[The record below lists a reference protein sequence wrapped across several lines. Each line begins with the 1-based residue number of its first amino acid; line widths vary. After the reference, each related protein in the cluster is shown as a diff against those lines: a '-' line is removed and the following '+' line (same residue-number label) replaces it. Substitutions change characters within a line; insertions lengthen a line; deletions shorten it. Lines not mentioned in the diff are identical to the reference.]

1 MTYNCDI
8 TPKEGKYFVQ
18 FPDIPNAITLGSTKE
33 DALFMAGDVL
43 NGILASHLDNGYPIS
58 EPKYTDGYPVEVSPK
73 VAFAIELRK
82 ARANHTQKEVA
93 ETLDSLGASY
103 NAFTS
108 NNAVEYFVKCASDSI
123 EQALDVL
130 ADMMMNAK
138 FDSEELEKEK

>member
-1 MTYNCDI
+1 MIYGNDSKTGNEEMTYNCDI

-82 ARANHTQKEVA
+82 ARENHTQKEVA
-93 ETLDSLGASY
+93 EKAGMSYQQYQRLENPHNTNPTLETLY
-103 NAFTS
+103 KLQKVFNRPFL
-108 NNAVEYFVKCASDSI
+108 
-123 EQALDVL
+123 AL
-130 ADMMMNAK
+130 
-138 FDSEELEKEK
+138 

>member
-8 TPKEGKYFVQ
+8 TPREGQYFVQ
-18 FPDIPNAITLGSTKE
+18 FPDIPNAITLGSTQE

-93 ETLDSLGASY
+93 EKAGMSYQQYQRLENPHKTNPTLETLY
-103 NAFTS
+103 KLQKVFNRPFL
-108 NNAVEYFVKCASDSI
+108 
-123 EQALDVL
+123 AL
-130 ADMMMNAK
+130 
-138 FDSEELEKEK
+138 